1 MGGTGSANCVRK
13 VLFPPVK
20 SCSVVRIRPEFSV
33 SNFAG
38 NCSFFQMDGS
48 LLLAF
53 KGRFFFSSTARKSF
67 FSLNCPKGDS
77 LLKCRKT
84 IQGVRAVTRNVL
96 IVKAGVVTI
105 SGSLAQCNTGTIS
118 LQIPLCCTEQYLF
131 LDLECCLQVEVII
144 LRRPSVAH
152 IVQKYYT
159 ALVQYCALHTLHIVV
174 LNLYSYPETAKAALQ
189 CAVILCTG
197 HLVCSVYPNAVC
209 TVQCIQ
215 CILQRTAHYSAF

>member
-1 MGGTGSANCVRK
+1 MFLTSALSRVYGFALLFLRLKENNKDFLGHEVCSSVWYFVKERRGWVGFEFLAGLEGLDLVRRGGSANCVRK
-13 VLFPPVK
+13 MLFPPVK

-84 IQGVRAVTRNVL
+84 I
-96 IVKAGVVTI
+96 
-105 SGSLAQCNTGTIS
+105 
-118 LQIPLCCTEQYLF
+118 
-131 LDLECCLQVEVII
+131 
-144 LRRPSVAH
+144 
-152 IVQKYYT
+152 
-159 ALVQYCALHTLHIVV
+159 
-174 LNLYSYPETAKAALQ
+174 
-189 CAVILCTG
+189 
-197 HLVCSVYPNAVC
+197 
-209 TVQCIQ
+209 
-215 CILQRTAHYSAF
+215 